1 MAGAG
6 LTSGILV
13 EFCNLYQAMG
23 SKIADLEP
31 SLRKQLSDLA
41 DQIRASESNLLILK
55 EGYLKVQG
63 ALEVLEIMKNQKE
76 DDDSGDESLAI
87 AEI

>member
-1 MAGAG
+1 MGGAG

-13 EFCNLYQAMG
+13 RFLDLFNLLNAMG
-23 SKIADLEP
+23 NKISDLEP
-31 SLRKQLSDLA
+31 SLKKQLSDLA

-76 DDDSGDESLAI
+76 DEESLAI